1 MVITL
6 FKKVDIKEIKGIKER
21 LETELKDNNLP
32 CQRGEEVSSL
42 IYYINV
48 WLETLSRSNKRRKLL
63 ERLSRKKKG

>member
-1 MVITL
+1 MITL
-6 FKKVDIKEIKGIKER
+6 FKKVDIKEIKGKER

-32 CQRGEEVSSL
+32 YQRGEEVSSL

>member
-21 LETELKDNNLP
+21 LEEELKDKNLP
-32 CQRGEEVSSL
+32 YQRKEEVSSL

-48 WLETLSRSNKRRKLL
+48 WLEALSRSNKKRKRL
-63 ERLSRKKKG
+63 ERLSGKKRS

>member
-1 MVITL
+1 VVITL
-6 FKKVDIKEIKGIKER
+6 FKKVDIKEIKGKER

-32 CQRGEEVSSL
+32 YQRGEEVSSL

>member
-6 FKKVDIKEIKGIKER
+6 FKKVDIKEIKGKER

-32 CQRGEEVSSL
+32 YQRGEEVSSL